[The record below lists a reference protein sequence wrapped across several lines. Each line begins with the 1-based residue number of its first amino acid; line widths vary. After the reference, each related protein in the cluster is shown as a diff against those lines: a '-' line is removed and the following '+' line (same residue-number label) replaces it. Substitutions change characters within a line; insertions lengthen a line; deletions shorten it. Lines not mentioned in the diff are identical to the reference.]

1 MGYTVLT
8 SSDMSLTPSPSNT
21 VALRVHPITGAQS
34 MIQTV
39 AAPIALL
46 VTNPVAPPI
55 ELTQPILTS
64 AVTLSLPTANQEC
77 QEPGSE

>member
-1 MGYTVLT
+1 
-8 SSDMSLTPSPSNT
+8 
-21 VALRVHPITGAQS
+21 
-34 MIQTV
+34 MIHTI

-64 AVTLSLPTANQEC
+64 AVTLSLPTVNQEC
-77 QEPGSE
+77 QEAGSESDINK